1 MGIISNEIDKLISIL
16 DEGVSVSCK
25 SIELNMLDEHGKSMF
40 IEEKIIP
47 FVLKKQ
53 NDQSQKVTEAFN
65 SYYQNMKYEKQNKRE
80 Y

>member
-1 MGIISNEIDKLISIL
+1 MGIISNEIDKLIIIL
-16 DEGVSVSCK
+16 DEYINLSCK
-25 SIELNMLDEHGKSMF
+25 SIELNILGEHGKSMF

-53 NDQSQKVTEAFN
+53 NDQSQKVIEAFN
-65 SYYQNMKYEKQNKRE
+65 NCYQKMKYEKQIQRE

>member
-1 MGIISNEIDKLISIL
+1 MGKISNEIDKLIIIL
-16 DEGVSVSCK
+16 DEYINLSCK
-25 SIELNMLDEHGKSMF
+25 SIELNISSEHGKSMF

-65 SYYQNMKYEKQNKRE
+65 SCYQNMKYEKQNKRE